1 MWWIKDITV
10 TKGTTRNS
18 PVETVANVPL
28 GTIER
33 VLIFFPPGC
42 LGYVK
47 ATLWVQ
53 EHQFLPENPAGYI
66 TGDDYVFDMPMD
78 KEIKDKAEVVK
89 VVTWNT
95 AVTYDH
101 TITVGIFA
109 RESLGSKVSQAVKSL
124 FGMAGQTVEIE

>member
-1 MWWIKDITV
+1 MWWIKDITI
-10 TKGTTRNS
+10 TKNTTRYS
-18 PVETVANVPL
+18 PVEEEAELAL

-53 EHQFLPENPAGYI
+53 EHQFLPENPEGYI
-66 TGDDYVFDMPMD
+66 TGDDYVYDMPMD
-78 KEIKDKAEVVK
+78 KEIRDKAEVVK
-89 VVTWNT
+89 VIAWNT

-101 TITVGIFA
+101 TITVGIFV
-109 RESLGSKVSQAVKSL
+109 RESLGSRISQAVKSV
-124 FGMAGQTVEIE
+124 FGMSE